1 MSYFKSIILVIIILS
16 QIQCSGQNINI
27 KEQIE
32 LYKKYSDAKIMLIP
46 TLICDYYEQN
56 NDFPKNQKQFEVFLA
71 NKKTDLYITDLLLDD
86 MDGLS
91 LIEEMRSIE
100 PNAEIIALL
109 SDTSA
114 LSNVVLEGGLDLNA
128 EAVRKMAIESGAH
141 AVFISPF
148 NLGELVEAIHRLSE
162 TRTC

>member
-1 MSYFKSIILVIIILS
+1 MFDIVADT
-16 QIQCSGQNINI
+16 I
-27 KEQIE
+27 KESGYRITTVSNAMLALE
-32 LYKKYSDAKIMLIP
+32 HLKSDKY
-46 TLICDYYEQN
+46 
-56 NDFPKNQKQFEVFLA
+56 
-71 NKKTDLYITDLLLDD
+71 TDLYITDLLLDD